1 MLFYLYSITL
11 LMCYIIT
18 LFILLF
24 VNIVLQYIP
33 NKCLVEKEEILL
45 FEYYDK
51 VHSLSYRYIKDI
63 MKHFNHT
70 DYSIQFPRMKL
81 PHSFRRKNIYP
92 VKRIKEHYLNPN
104 DIVRMTIIFNNTFS
118 LRQFDLFIKVNY
130 HRNIIQ
136 YANSIFSSKTRYKSI
151 TIKFMINSIYLNFI
165 LPKRTYIDIHKTCLI
180 YPIIEFQVQMKNH
193 FTYQRKTHNLYKA
206 IRNLN
211 IVKFYN
217 DNREFISN
225 KLYMR
230 DLYTTHSYIFI
241 LYYNNITKKE
251 KESEKHLYII
261 EAYYWVK
268 KSIRVFV
275 NDPLIEQFVFLYI
288 QIAISFHKVKSI
300 SLIEHLLS
308 KLNTLL
314 RFIYSTA
321 NRIDIS
327 MSKQ

>member
-1 MLFYLYSITL
+1 
-11 LMCYIIT
+11 MCYIIT
-18 LFILLF
+18 LIILLLANTVF
-24 VNIVLQYIP
+24 QYIP
-33 NKCLVEKEEILL
+33 NKSLSEKEEILL

-51 VHSLSYRYIKDI
+51 VHSFSYRYVKNI
-63 MKHFNHT
+63 MTHFNHT
-70 DYSIQFPRMKL
+70 DYAIQFPRMKL

-130 HRNIIQ
+130 HRNIIL

-151 TIKFMINSIYLNFI
+151 TIKFMINSIYLNFV
-165 LPKRTYIDIHKTCLI
+165 LPNRTYIDIHKTCLI

-217 DNREFISN
+217 DNREFTSY
-225 KLYMR
+225 KHYMK
-230 DLYTTHSYIFI
+230 DIYTTHSYNFI
-241 LYYNNITKKE
+241 LSYNNITQKE
-251 KESEKHLYII
+251 NESEKHLYII

-268 KSIRVFV
+268 KSIRLFV
-275 NDPLIEQFVFLYI
+275 SEPLIEQYIILYI
-288 QIAISFHKVKSI
+288 QIVILFHKVKSI
-300 SLIEHLLS
+300 SLINHLLI